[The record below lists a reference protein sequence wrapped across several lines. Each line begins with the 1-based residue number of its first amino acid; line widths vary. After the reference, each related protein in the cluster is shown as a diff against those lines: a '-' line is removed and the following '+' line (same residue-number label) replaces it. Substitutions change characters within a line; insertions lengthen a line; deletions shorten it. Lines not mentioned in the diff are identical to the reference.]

1 MPVISDT
8 ERTLCIASEFNLLQ
22 IWQEIHLKKMEL
34 KIDFKNAFN
43 EITRNIIK
51 NFSKNQFVMVPNYQ
65 IDYIP

>member
-1 MPVISDT
+1 
-8 ERTLCIASEFNLLQ
+8 
-22 IWQEIHLKKMEL
+22 MEL